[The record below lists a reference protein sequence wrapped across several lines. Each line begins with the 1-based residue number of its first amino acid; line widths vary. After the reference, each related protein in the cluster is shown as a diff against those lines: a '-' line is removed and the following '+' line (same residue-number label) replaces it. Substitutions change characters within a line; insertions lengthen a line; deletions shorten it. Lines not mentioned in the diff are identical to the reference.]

1 MVERN
6 LVINNRRF
14 VYSGTFSFYDLITI
28 INKALK
34 EKGYE
39 GVEKRNEEVINDIGK
54 NVYLE
59 LRPIK
64 EKTNYVKLWMKIK
77 INLRNITQK
86 KQELEGNIRML
97 EQGDVEIM
105 FDSWIWTDW
114 EDRWGEGPFLFMMK
128 ALIHKW
134 FYKLPLEASYSTELT
149 SDTAYVYNKMR
160 DLFKNYRKQDTSFA
174 FEKDVK
180 QSVAQDIEE
189 HTFSH
194 AVEEGEGVVEG
205 EH

>member
-174 FEKDVK
+174 FEKDV
-180 QSVAQDIEE
+180 
-189 HTFSH
+189 
-194 AVEEGEGVVEG
+194 
-205 EH
+205 